1 MFTMDGRPWR
11 EMTMTTISTFRINV
25 PQEFKL
31 ATRPQGVAARKVLLE
46 ALKQHGEI
54 ELDFAGSEPTPS
66 FADECVGVLCR
77 TVGWERFR
85 HDVHFA
91 NLTEA
96 TKSLLRVVIQ
106 KRRRETQSSER

>member
-1 MFTMDGRPWR
+1 
-11 EMTMTTISTFRINV
+11 MTTISIFRINV

-31 ATRPQGVAARKVLLE
+31 ATRPQGVAARETLLE

-77 TVGWERFR
+77 TIGWERFR
-85 HDVHFA
+85 NQVHFS
-91 NLTEA
+91 NLTDA
-96 TKSLLRVVIQ
+96 TKSLLKVVIN
-106 KRRRETQSSER
+106 KRRREIPYGML